1 LRCGTQRGLQ
11 DDPFIPR
18 TKTEQEF
25 ARLTKAVISRSA
37 QRRPDKIKF
46 KLLKTGPWRSYLL
59 VRGVSLLESAMTAIV
74 PREDESNPAP
84 RRLWPAIAAAC
95 ALLATS
101 SASFAYD
108 GPTFRS
114 GLWKFERTLETDGKP
129 NDRLQTSGLPIA
141 RQMIRCVNPTL
152 ELKAEFTPL
161 KAGGCST
168 RDLRKTDDGYAFQK
182 VCGGAAP
189 IKTEINVKGDSGY
202 TEIHQGSIGKIPTKE
217 TVVAQRVGDCD
228 PPT

>member
-1 LRCGTQRGLQ
+1 
-11 DDPFIPR
+11 
-18 TKTEQEF
+18 
-25 ARLTKAVISRSA
+25 
-37 QRRPDKIKF
+37 
-46 KLLKTGPWRSYLL
+46 
-59 VRGVSLLESAMTAIV
+59 MTAIV

-202 TEIHQGSIGKIPTKE
+202 TEIHQGSIGKILTKE

>member
-1 LRCGTQRGLQ
+1 
-11 DDPFIPR
+11 
-18 TKTEQEF
+18 
-25 ARLTKAVISRSA
+25 
-37 QRRPDKIKF
+37 
-46 KLLKTGPWRSYLL
+46 
-59 VRGVSLLESAMTAIV
+59 MTAIF
-74 PREDESNPAP
+74 PLEDEPNPFP
-84 RRLWPAIAAAC
+84 RLILLAMAAAC

-129 NDRLQTSGLPIA
+129 DDRLQTSGLPIA
-141 RQMIRCVNPTL
+141 RQMTRCVNPTL

-168 RDLRKTDDGYAFQK
+168 KDLRKTDDGYVFQK

-189 IKTEINVKGDSGY
+189 IKTEINVKGDSAY

-217 TVVAQRVGDCD
+217 TVVAQRVGDCH
-228 PPT
+228 PPS